1 MDILLLA
8 LTIVSL
14 TIAAAMTIVAWKL
27 RRDARRRS
35 DARVAV
41 LEALAF
47 GDEGEQEP
55 RERHDE
61 PGDTHQP
68 TEAPIAGAPVTGGA
82 YADRHAAPPV
92 VTAAPLVMETAS
104 PASPSWD
111 AALGVHGGRNPVPDR
126 NDVDLD
132 VAAVPAAMFAPAAK
146 TSAGARRAGVV
157 AAVAIV
163 MMVGVSAAYVVRGDF
178 AWPSAAVMHGPSAA
192 AARDAGQPLELLSL
206 RHDVPGPG
214 QFTVTGLVQNPQ
226 QGRAV
231 SGLVAVVYLFDGQ
244 GRFLASGRAPL
255 EYSALRPGDE
265 APFVVTIPATTEEVT
280 RYRVGFRLED
290 GAVVSHVDRRGQA
303 PANTTGDAID
313 VDPPAGRA
321 RRVEG

>member
-14 TIAAAMTIVAWKL
+14 LVAAAMTAIAWKL
-27 RRDARRRS
+27 KRDARRRS

-47 GDEGEQEP
+47 GDAHDEGEEHGARLDP
-55 RERHDE
+55 V
-61 PGDTHQP
+61 
-68 TEAPIAGAPVTGGA
+68 AP
-82 YADRHAAPPV
+82 ADRPAPSPAAFRAADADVEAAPAPARPPWDGV
-92 VTAAPLVMETAS
+92 LGSHGGRRPALDRDEADVTAAP
-104 PASPSWD
+104 
-111 AALGVHGGRNPVPDR
+111 
-126 NDVDLD
+126 
-132 VAAVPAAMFAPAAK
+132 AAMFMPVVR
-146 TSAGARRAGVV
+146 TSAGARRAAVL

-163 MMVGVSAAYVVRGDF
+163 MIAGVSAAYLVRGDF
-178 AWPSAAVMHGPSAA
+178 SWPAFPAMTGASAASAS
-192 AARDAGQPLELLSL
+192 DAVTPLELLSL
-206 RHDVPGPG
+206 RHDVAGPG

-231 SGLVAVVYLFDGQ
+231 AGLVAVVYLFDGQ

-265 APFVVTIPATTEEVT
+265 APFVVTIPATTGEVT

-290 GAVVSHVDRRGQA
+290 GAVVAHVDRRGQA
-303 PANTTGDAID
+303 PANTTGDAVD

>member
-8 LTIVSL
+8 LTIMSL
-14 TIAAAMTIVAWKL
+14 LVAAAMTAVAWKL
-27 RRDARRRS
+27 KRDARRRS

-47 GDEGEQEP
+47 GDARDEEAVEP
-55 RERHDE
+55 PAAFRA
-61 PGDTHQP
+61 
-68 TEAPIAGAPVTGGA
+68 TEADV
-82 YADRHAAPPV
+82 DAAPAPARPSWDGV
-92 VTAAPLVMETAS
+92 LGSHAGRRPPPLDRDEAEVTAAP
-104 PASPSWD
+104 
-111 AALGVHGGRNPVPDR
+111 
-126 NDVDLD
+126 
-132 VAAVPAAMFAPAAK
+132 AAMFVPVVR
-146 TSAGARRAGVV
+146 TSPGARRAAVL

-163 MMVGVSAAYVVRGDF
+163 MIAGVSAAYLVRGDF
-178 AWPSAAVMHGPSAA
+178 SWPAFPAMAGASAA
-192 AARDAGQPLELLSL
+192 ASDAVTPLELLSL
-206 RHDVPGPG
+206 RHDVAGPG

-231 SGLVAVVYLFDGQ
+231 AGLVAVVYLFDGQ

-255 EYSALRPGDE
+255 ESAALRPGDE

-290 GAVVSHVDRRGQA
+290 GAVVAHVDRRGQA
-303 PANTTGDAID
+303 PANTTGDAVD